1 MGSDRVVL
9 GVAPRSSSALV
20 VAVTAPPDVRLLART
35 HVDLVGDDLPAQ
47 AYHAVAGLPLPQ
59 ADRLVRRWAVHAT
72 ASVQACIAEL
82 AQRNR
87 VVAVGIAAV
96 VRPVPALGVVLRS
109 HPLLHLA
116 EGQLS
121 REAVAEAAARLGLPV
136 HYLDPK
142 GRQDPAAVERT
153 VALGRAAGPP
163 WRKEHRLAA
172 LAALGALG

>member
-1 MGSDRVVL
+1 MAL

-20 VAVTAPPDVRLLART
+20 VALTAPPDVRLLARA
-35 HVDLVGDDLPAQ
+35 HVDLVGDDLPVQ
-47 AYHAVAGLPLPQ
+47 VYHAVAGLPLPH
-59 ADRLVRRWAVHAT
+59 ADRLVRRWAEEAT

-82 AQRNR
+82 VERSR

-96 VRPVPALGVVLRS
+96 VRPVPALDVVLRS
-109 HPLLHLA
+109 HPLLHMA

-136 HYLDPK
+136 HYLDLK
-142 GRQDPAAVERT
+142 GRHDPAAVERT

-163 WRKEHRLAA
+163 WRKEHRMAA
-172 LAALGALG
+172 LAALSVLD